1 MIKLTTLTCAV
12 LLANV
17 SSADDIRLEEVT
29 IIGSPADAQELPG
42 SAYVVSET
50 ELQKF
55 EYTDINR
62 MVRQVPGVYLQEED
76 GFGLRPNIGIRGT
89 GSERSDKITLLEDG
103 VLIAPAPYSAP
114 SAYYFPTAGRMS
126 SVEVL
131 KGANILHQGPS
142 TVGGIVNLISTRIP
156 NGSVGE
162 INLEAGEYGSNRVSA
177 HYGSS
182 GENWGWLVETHQQE
196 SDGFK
201 DIDNSS
207 KDSGFEIEDYVIKAR
222 INSDNDAAV
231 YQQLDFKYQ
240 YSEETSDETYVGL
253 TDADFNADENRRYAL
268 TELDEMKTRHSGA
281 NLRYMVKFNDNLSLT
296 TTAYYNRFKRDWFKV
311 DKVDGGS
318 FDSLIGSANSGD
330 LAAQSIL
337 EGMTDASVDIKHN
350 NREYL
355 SKGLQFVA
363 NWTISQHQLE
373 AGVRYHE
380 DDVDRFQP
388 TEVFNQTN
396 GKLVFSGINN
406 PSSSNNRVE
415 SAEAVALHLMDV
427 WQISDALALTLGLRH
442 ENIETQQKR
451 YADVQR
457 SASSITASN
466 DVEETLWSF
475 GATYD
480 LNDQWQLLAG
490 AHSGFAPAS
499 ADSNENVDPEKS
511 TNYEAGTRYQGERLS
526 ASAIAF
532 YSDYEST
539 VLNCT
544 AAFPCGAQTS
554 GSQSLGKSEIKG
566 LELMLNTTLYT
577 STSFSVPLMVSYTYT
592 DAEITDADDN
602 GSLQDGDV
610 LRYVPE
616 NVLNAQL
623 GLEFNSGWSTYL
635 NASYTDEMCH
645 NNSCDRAGVDDNLLK
660 TDELLVFD
668 LVTQYPLNNVTNL
681 YLKIDNLLD
690 DQDIVARSPG
700 GARPNK
706 PRTAIIGVKFSF

>member
-62 MVRQVPGVYLQEED
+62 MVRQIPGVYLQEED

-207 KDSGFEIEDYVIKAR
+207 KDSGFEIEDYVVKAR
-222 INSDNDAAV
+222 INSDNDADV

-396 GKLVFSGINN
+396 GKLVFSGINS

-427 WQISDALALTLGLRH
+427 WHVSDALALTLGLRH

>member
-396 GKLVFSGINN
+396 GKLVFSGINS

>member
-1 MIKLTTLTCAV
+1 
-12 LLANV
+12 
-17 SSADDIRLEEVT
+17 
-29 IIGSPADAQELPG
+29 
-42 SAYVVSET
+42 
-50 ELQKF
+50 
-55 EYTDINR
+55 
-62 MVRQVPGVYLQEED
+62 
-76 GFGLRPNIGIRGT
+76 
-89 GSERSDKITLLEDG
+89 
-103 VLIAPAPYSAP
+103 
-114 SAYYFPTAGRMS
+114 
-126 SVEVL
+126 
-131 KGANILHQGPS
+131 
-142 TVGGIVNLISTRIP
+142 
-156 NGSVGE
+156 
-162 INLEAGEYGSNRVSA
+162 SNRVSA
-177 HYGSS
+177 NYGSS
-182 GENWGWLVETHQQE
+182 ADNWGWLIETHQQE

-207 KDSGFEIEDYVIKAR
+207 KDSGFDIEDYVIKAR
-222 INSDNDAAV
+222 INTDSDAAI

-240 YSEETSDETYVGL
+240 YSEEVSDETYVGL

-281 NLRYMVKFNDNLSLT
+281 NLRYMVNFSETFSLT

-311 DKVDGGS
+311 DKVNGGS
-318 FDSLIGSANSGD
+318 FDSLIGAANGGD
-330 LAAQSIL
+330 LSAQAIL
-337 EGMTDASVDIKHN
+337 DGQVDTSVDIKHN

-355 SKGLQFVA
+355 SKGLQLVA
-363 NWTISQHQLE
+363 DWQFASHQLE

-396 GKLVFSGINN
+396 GKLVFSSISN

-427 WQISDALALTLGLRH
+427 WTVTEALELTLGVRN

-451 YADVQR
+451 YSDLQR
-457 SASSITASN
+457 SASSITAKN

-480 LNDQWQLLAG
+480 LNDQWQVLAG
-490 AHSGFAPAS
+490 VHSGFAPAS
-499 ADSNENVDPEKS
+499 ADANENVDPEKS
-511 TNYEAGTRYQGERLS
+511 TNYEAGVRFQGDKLS

-532 YSDYEST
+532 FSDYEST

-566 LELMLNTTLYT
+566 LELILNATLYT
-577 STSFSVPLMVSYTYT
+577 NNRFIVPLMVSYTYT

-623 GLEFNSGWSTYL
+623 GLEFHSGWSTYL
-635 NASYTDEMCH
+635 NASYIDEMCH
-645 NNSCDRAGVDDNLLK
+645 NNSCDRAGVDDSLLK
-660 TDELLVFD
+660 TDDLLVFD
-668 LVTQYPLNNVTNL
+668 LVTQYPLNSKTNI
-681 YLKIDNLLD
+681 YLKVDNLLD

-706 PRTAIIGVKFSF
+706 PRTAILGVKFSF

>member
-17 SSADDIRLEEVT
+17 SSADDVRLEEVT

>member
-1 MIKLTTLTCAV
+1 MIKLTTFTCAV
-12 LLANV
+12 LLANL
-17 SSADDIRLEEVT
+17 SFADEVRLEEVT
-29 IIGSPADAQELPG
+29 IIGSQADAQELPG

-62 MVRQVPGVYLQEED
+62 MVRQIPGVYLQEED

-131 KGANILHQGPS
+131 KGASILHQGPS

-156 NGSVGE
+156 SESVGE

-182 GENWGWLVETHQQE
+182 SERWGWLVETHQQE

-207 KDSGFEIEDYVIKAR
+207 KDSGFEIEDYVVKAR

-281 NLRYMVKFNDNLSLT
+281 NLRYMLKFNDNLSLT
-296 TTAYYNRFKRDWFKV
+296 TTAYYNRFKRNWFKV

-337 EGMTDASVDIKHN
+337 EGLTDTRVDIKHN

-355 SKGLQFVA
+355 SKGVQFVA
-363 NWTISQHQLE
+363 NWTILQHQLE
-373 AGVRYHE
+373 AGIRYHE

-396 GKLVFSGINN
+396 GKLIFSSINN

-427 WQISDALALTLGLRH
+427 WHITDALALTLGLRH

-466 DVEETLWSF
+466 DFEETLWSF

-544 AAFPCGAQTS
+544 AAYPCGVQTS

-566 LELMLNTTLYT
+566 FELMLNTTLYT
-577 STSFSVPLMVSYTYT
+577 STSFSVPLMISYTYT

-616 NVLNAQL
+616 TVLNAQL

-660 TDELLVFD
+660 TDDLLVFD
-668 LVTQYPLNNVTNL
+668 LVTQYPLNNATNL

>member
-62 MVRQVPGVYLQEED
+62 MVRQIPGVYLQEED

>member
-17 SSADDIRLEEVT
+17 SSADDVRLEEVT

-62 MVRQVPGVYLQEED
+62 MVRQIPGVYLQEED